1 MDTLLLT
8 KVHTLLE
15 FPQYSPNILF
25 LSQSPLGC
33 DISQTSLGF
42 DTLKVLRRTGQ
53 VFCPSICLSVCFLM
67 FSQGWSG
74 VMGFRAE
81 DPDRDKNAILLRSH
95 QEYTPSTGLMTND
108 FTLDPLASIV
118 FFFFFFCCVGSSL
131 RVDFC
136 SCGTGAQQFWL
147 PGSRAQA
154 QQLWPTGLVDL
165 RHLGSSRTRA

>member
-15 FPQYSPNILF
+15 FPQCSPNILF

-53 VFCPSICLSVCFLM
+53 VFCPSICLSVRFLM
-67 FSQGWSG
+67 FSYGWSG
-74 VMGFRAE
+74 VMGFGAE
-81 DPDRDKNAILLRSH
+81 DTDRDKNAILLRSH
-95 QEYTPSTGLMTND
+95 QGYTPSTGLMTND
-108 FTLDPLASIV
+108 FTLDHLASIV
-118 FFFFFFCCVGSSL
+118 FFFLLHWVFIACGLLQLWHGGSVVLAPRIQSE
-131 RVDFC
+131 
-136 SCGTGAQQFWL
+136 
-147 PGSRAQA
+147 A